1 MMTPSPLV
9 LVALAAVAVCGGVI
23 AFVEGS
29 TVPRIVYRSDTRVFY
44 SPGEPTDAELAAL
57 TDSVALGTPPPS
69 RFVLTSM
76 EGRITGMITG
86 ELAGPPHEYS
96 IQVLLVAPA
105 DSVSTATLYL
115 GEQVLFTATIL
126 FTATRNSGAVVDRNG
141 QALAT
146 MTALVPASG
155 HFTVRVVWVGTDG
168 RTRQDGLTF

>member
-1 MMTPSPLV
+1 MTPSPLA
-9 LVALAAVAVCGGVI
+9 LVAVAAVAVCVGVI
-23 AFVEGS
+23 ASVEGS

-44 SPGEPTDAELAAL
+44 TPGEPTDAELAGL
-57 TDSVALGTPPPS
+57 TDSVALGTPAPS

-76 EGRITGMITG
+76 EGTITAMITG

-96 IQVLLVAPA
+96 IHVSLAAPA

-115 GEQVLFTATIL
+115 GERVL

-155 HFTVRVVWVGTDG
+155 RFTVRVVWVGTDG
-168 RTRQDGLTF
+168 RTRHDSLTF